1 MAIATVYHHEAQC
14 TKAELSPTQR
24 LAYHQAHSAPLMD
37 ALKGWMEQQLTDKQ
51 VEPNSRLGQALNYM
65 LKRWEALTGFLRI
78 PGAPLDNNLAEQAL
92 KLSVRY
98 RNNSLF
104 YKNQHGA
111 FVGDVL
117 SSLIETCR
125 LNAVNPIDYL
135 SALLNNRSGVFADP
149 ADWLP
154 WNFQDASTASAQA
167 PPLGHLPPIIGQTG
181 VLGVAVP

>member
-1 MAIATVYHHEAQC
+1 M
-14 TKAELSPTQR
+14 
-24 LAYHQAHSAPLMD
+24 
-37 ALKGWMEQQLTDKQ
+37 
-51 VEPNSRLGQALNYM
+51 
-65 LKRWEALTGFLRI
+65 
-78 PGAPLDNNLAEQAL
+78 DNNLAEQPL
-92 KLSVRY
+92 KLAVRY

-111 FVGDVL
+111 LVGDVL

-135 SALLNNRSGVFADP
+135 SALLNNRSGVFANP

-154 WNFQDASTASAQA
+154 WTFQDAPAAGTQA
-167 PPLGHLPPIIGQTG
+167 PPLPPLGHLPPIIGQTG